1 MQDYYHSVRLYRTK
15 CKGCTNC
22 IKKCPTEAI
31 RVRDGKAQ
39 IIPER
44 CIDCGEC
51 IRVCPQHAKVAITDH
66 LSLMNGYKFKIA
78 LPAPS
83 MYAQF
88 KKAKRVEE
96 ILCGLLLMGFD
107 YVFEVAVGA
116 EVASKALAKD
126 IGSLNKP
133 AISSACPAIVRLIQ
147 VRFSELVDNIVPVES
162 PMEISAMI
170 ARDTCSK
177 KFGIDPEDIG
187 VFFITPCPAKMTSI
201 RSPIGSE
208 KSHMTGAFSVTDV
221 YAVLSKYIK
230 GNQDLEECR
239 KMGMASAMGV
249 GWALSGGETK
259 AAGLENALYV
269 DGINNVIPVLEEME
283 NGKLMDLDFFEGLA
297 CTGGC
302 IGGPL
307 MVENSFIGRSKLR
320 ELMKN
325 MGRAE
330 DSDEMVR
337 KYLEEYDVHM
347 HEKIRPRTIL
357 QLDDDIKRA
366 MEKVRRIDEITK
378 NLPGLDC
385 GSCGAPSCAA
395 LAEDIVK
402 GDANELDCIFKLKE
416 KLQGLAEDLVV
427 LASSDK
433 RFH

>member
-1 MQDYYHSVRLYRTK
+1 M
-15 CKGCTNC
+15 GCTNC

-78 LPAPS
+78 LPAPAF
-83 MYAQF
+83 YAQF
-88 KKAKRVEE
+88 KKANRIEE

-116 EVASKALAKD
+116 EVASKGLAED
-126 IGSLNKP
+126 IKNLNKP

-177 KFGIDPEDIG
+177 KYGIDPDDIG

-201 RSPIGSE
+201 RSPIGNK
-208 KSHMTGAFSVTDV
+208 KSNVTGAFSVIDV
-221 YAVLSKYIK
+221 YAILSKYIRET
-230 GNQDLEECR
+230 GDEEC
-239 KMGMASAMGV
+239 KKLGDAASALGV

-259 AAGLENALYV
+259 AAGIENALYV

-297 CTGGC
+297 CIGGC
-302 IGGPL
+302 VGGPL

-320 ELMKN
+320 ELMKH
-325 MGRAE
+325 MGRADE
-330 DSDEMVR
+330 SDELIS
-337 KYLEEYDVHM
+337 KYLKEYDIRM
-347 HEKIRPRTIL
+347 QEPIRPRAIL
-357 QLDDDIKRA
+357 QLDDDFKRA

-402 GDANELDCIFKLKE
+402 GDGNELDCIFKLKE